1 VGRPFDPKSQVMAT
15 LEMAG
20 FGPITGARE
29 TAGFN
34 MAVSTRQQTGLNKLI
49 AVVVTTTGAEV
60 RSVSG
65 VTIAVMGQ

>member
-1 VGRPFDPKSQVMAT
+1 MAT

-20 FGPITGARE
+20 FGPITNAWE
-29 TAGFN
+29 AAGFN
-34 MAVSTRQQTGLNKLI
+34 MAVSTRQRTDLNKLI

-65 VTIAVMGQ
+65 VIIAMMDQ

>member
-1 VGRPFDPKSQVMAT
+1 MAT

-20 FGPITGARE
+20 FGPITNAWE
-29 TAGFN
+29 AAGFN

-49 AVVVTTTGAEV
+49 AVVVTTTEAEV

-65 VTIAVMGQ
+65 VIIAMMDQ